1 MLEYLKQ
8 EANMTKTENGAA
20 AYASTGSKCLDLFAT
35 IGALRRESETEIVA
49 GFIRAYAEDPDTA
62 MKLLFF
68 ARDIRGGLGE
78 RRVFRVIFHWLAV
91 NEPQSVL
98 KNLQYV
104 AEYGRFDDLLSLM
117 GTSCEKK
124 MLSVLREQFEKDM
137 AALQKGEGVSLLA
150 KWLPSVNASNAEARL
165 NGKKTA
171 RAFGLSEAAY
181 RKALSALRA
190 KIRIIEN
197 NLREKDYTFDYEKQ
211 PSRAMFKYKKAFHRN
226 DEERYEAFI
235 NAVQEGTATL
245 HADNVMPYELVE
257 PYLANGCANLREIT
271 PEEKAVL
278 NAEWASLPNF
288 GSKENALAVV
298 DTSGSMYWDAK
309 PMPAAVA
316 LSLGL
321 YFVEH
326 NTGMFKN
333 HFIEFSARPQL
344 IEIKGE
350 TFADRLRYVASFNE
364 VANTNLE
371 AVFDLIL
378 RAAVK
383 HHVPQSELPA
393 KLIIISDMEFDACVN
408 HASETNFN
416 NAKKKFAA
424 HGYALPQI
432 IFWNVA
438 SRTRQ
443 QPVTKNEQ
451 GVALVSV
458 ATPRLFSMVAGG
470 ILSPYAW
477 MMDVLSSERYE
488 KIAA

>member
-8 EANMTKTENGAA
+8 EANMTKTENSAA
-20 AYASTGSKCLDLFAT
+20 TYASTGSKCLDLFAT
-35 IGALRRESETEIVA
+35 IGALRRESETKIVA

-137 AALQKGEGVSLLA
+137 SALQKSEAVSLLA

-171 RAFGLSEAAY
+171 RAFGLSDAAY

-211 PSRAMFKYKKAFHRN
+211 PSRAMFKYKKAFQRN
-226 DEERYEAFI
+226 DAERYDAFI
-235 NAVQEGTATL
+235 HAVQEGTATL

-257 PYLANGCANLREIT
+257 PYLANG
-271 PEEKAVL
+271 
-278 NAEWASLPNF
+278 
-288 GSKENALAVV
+288 
-298 DTSGSMYWDAK
+298 
-309 PMPAAVA
+309 
-316 LSLGL
+316 
-321 YFVEH
+321 
-326 NTGMFKN
+326 
-333 HFIEFSARPQL
+333 
-344 IEIKGE
+344 
-350 TFADRLRYVASFNE
+350 
-364 VANTNLE
+364 
-371 AVFDLIL
+371 
-378 RAAVK
+378 
-383 HHVPQSELPA
+383 
-393 KLIIISDMEFDACVN
+393 
-408 HASETNFN
+408 
-416 NAKKKFAA
+416 
-424 HGYALPQI
+424 
-432 IFWNVA
+432 
-438 SRTRQ
+438 
-443 QPVTKNEQ
+443 
-451 GVALVSV
+451 
-458 ATPRLFSMVAGG
+458 
-470 ILSPYAW
+470 
-477 MMDVLSSERYE
+477 
-488 KIAA
+488 